1 MWAGRLSLDAV
12 NWSKIWLWID
22 PPPLAITALNY
33 RVLWLVARSLARD
46 RVDIK
51 TGFSTSAL

>member
-33 RVLWLVARSLARD
+33 REVARNLARD